1 MVSNAMKYRF
11 LIFLIFL
18 FVRAHEQ
25 FGSISWAENVSKI
38 IYVDPKSWI
47 CQRNPFYDGVKRCW
61 CSDLTGMCLCGREG
75 EAACRCDIRHGSNT
89 SLDCEPALSLWKS
102 RERLQQR
109 LVLSEKSRCFPRGL
123 QCEEPAWMG
132 RLVRRRSRPEGPD
145 HEEAGWLSETQRDAC
160 GKDRACCYLQ
170 INNIKSGS
178 LSCRQLQERL
188 VHLLSVCC
196 DLTSDLCTDGCFARA
211 ETVSSLFLANRCV
224 WWWMVTD
231 FKDCGSVISLVS
243 IRRDSSEVWARF
255 VTLKLKTIK
264 DGRSHCDTFW
274 SLSVHSEM
282 SS

>member
-1 MVSNAMKYRF
+1 M
-11 LIFLIFL
+11 
-18 FVRAHEQ
+18 FVGAHEQ

-75 EAACRCDIRHGSNT
+75 EAACPCDIRHGSNT

-145 HEEAGWLSETQRDAC
+145 HEEAGWLSETQRDAWLA
-160 GKDRACCYLQ
+160 GRTERAVIYRLTTWH
-170 INNIKSGS
+170 K
-178 LSCRQLQERL
+178 ERL
-188 VHLLSVCC
+188 ALLPSAAGTFGPSVVCLLRP
-196 DLTSDLCTDGCFARA
+196 DLWPLHWWLLCESRNSFQFVFSKLLCLMVDG
-211 ETVSSLFLANRCV
+211 
-224 WWWMVTD
+224 
-231 FKDCGSVISLVS
+231 
-243 IRRDSSEVWARF
+243 
-255 VTLKLKTIK
+255 
-264 DGRSHCDTFW
+264 DGF
-274 SLSVHSEM
+274 
-282 SS
+282 

>member
-1 MVSNAMKYRF
+1 MN
-11 LIFLIFL
+11 
-18 FVRAHEQ
+18 
-25 FGSISWAENVSKI
+25 
-38 IYVDPKSWI
+38 
-47 CQRNPFYDGVKRCW
+47 
-61 CSDLTGMCLCGREG
+61 
-75 EAACRCDIRHGSNT
+75 
-89 SLDCEPALSLWKS
+89 
-102 RERLQQR
+102 
-109 LVLSEKSRCFPRGL
+109 LSEKSILWWCKTLLMFWPHRNVSVWSGGRGGVSVWHSPRQQHKFRLWAGSQFVEEQGEASAAARPQWKVPVFSPRPPVRGACMNGAFGSTAESSRGPWPRGSRMT
-123 QCEEPAWMG
+123 ERNAAW
-132 RLVRRRSRPEGPD
+132 RL
-145 HEEAGWLSETQRDAC
+145 AC

-231 FKDCGSVISLVS
+231 FKDYGSVISLVS

-255 VTLKLKTIK
+255 LTLKLKTIK

-274 SLSVHSEM
+274 NLSVHSEM